1 MEKKMS
7 EINFEEI
14 SFEDALSKLEN
25 LVRELEAG
33 KIKLD
38 DAVAAYEQAVALKN
52 FCEKKLND
60 AKLKIEKIELS
71 PAGDIKLSSLDNI
84 DEN

>member
-1 MEKKMS
+1 MS
-7 EINFEEI
+7 EINLEEITFEE
-14 SFEDALSKLEN
+14 ALSKLEN

-38 DAVAAYEQAVALKN
+38 DAVASYEQAVALKN

-60 AKLKIEKIELS
+60 AKLKIEKIEQS
-71 PAGDIKLSSLDNI
+71 PTGEIKLTPLDNI

>member
-1 MEKKMS
+1 MPEN
-7 EINFEEI
+7 EIENLNFEE
-14 SFEDALSKLEN
+14 AMAQLEN

-38 DAVAAYEQAVALKN
+38 EAVTAYEKAIKLKK

-71 PAGDIKLSSLDNI
+71 PDGQIALSELDNNN
-84 DEN
+84 E

>member
-1 MEKKMS
+1 MS

-60 AKLKIEKIELS
+60 AKLKIEKIELT

>member
-1 MEKKMS
+1 MS

-38 DAVAAYEQAVALKN
+38 DAVTAYEQAVALKN

-60 AKLKIEKIELS
+60 AKLKIEKIELT

>member
-1 MEKKMS
+1 MS
-7 EINFEEI
+7 EINLEEI
-14 SFEDALSKLEN
+14 TFEDALSKLEN

-38 DAVAAYEQAVALKN
+38 DAVASYEQAVALKN

-71 PAGDIKLSSLDNI
+71 PNGNITLTPLDNI

>member
-1 MEKKMS
+1 MTET
-7 EINFEEI
+7 NFEEI
-14 SFEDALSKLEN
+14 TFEDALSKLEN

-38 DAVAAYEQAVALKN
+38 DAVTAYEQAVALKN

-60 AKLKIEKIELS
+60 AKLKIEKIELT

>member
-1 MEKKMS
+1 MS
-7 EINFEEI
+7 EIDLEKI
-14 SFEDALSKLEN
+14 TFEDALSKLEN

-38 DAVAAYEQAVALKN
+38 DAVTAYEQAVTLKN

-60 AKLKIEKIELS
+60 AKLKIEKIELDS
-71 PAGDIKLSSLDNI
+71 NGNIKLASLDNI
-84 DEN
+84 DDNQQL